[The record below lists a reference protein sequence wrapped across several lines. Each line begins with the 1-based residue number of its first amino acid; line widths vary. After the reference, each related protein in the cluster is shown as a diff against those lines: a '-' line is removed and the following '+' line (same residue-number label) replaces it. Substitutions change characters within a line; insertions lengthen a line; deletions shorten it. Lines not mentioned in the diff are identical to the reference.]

1 MKTLEKVQLT
11 DFDVR
16 RFKFASAE
24 TFKDARQIAWPE
36 QPIYHSYYQHYT
48 TLDRVVTKILKQE
61 WWLTRS
67 DSVRLND
74 LQEAKKFGNPQL
86 LKRTYQA
93 SFSKGTAES
102 AAMWGLYVRDNPFAV
117 RVLIPGKAIEEWMS
131 DVSLCD
137 NVKCG
142 KIEVAKFQDLIYAAV
157 PFLHGQRDS
166 LDKKRG
172 NSVSWEGMNCD
183 FKGADAC
190 QSDMEGDRLIRNLHD
205 DEVTGF
211 MKDYEWRHER
221 EARLC
226 VRLEKASSRKA
237 VPIKIPINVIASMS
251 FTMSPWVDPKHEE
264 HIRKTLQCALEVV
277 RKSANDTNG
286 AATIKFN
293 SQPFHRSVLQ
303 GAFNLR

>member
-1 MKTLEKVQLT
+1 VKTLEKIKLT
-11 DFDVR
+11 DFDAR
-16 RFKFASAE
+16 RFEFASAK
-24 TFKDARQIAWPE
+24 TFKDACQIAWPE
-36 QPIYHSYYQHYT
+36 YPIYHPYYQHYT
-48 TLDRVVTKILKQE
+48 FLDSVVTKILKQE

-74 LQEAKKFGNPQL
+74 LQEAKKFGNSQL

-117 RVLIPGKAIEEWMS
+117 RILIPGKAIEEWMS

-137 NVKCG
+137 NVKCANN
-142 KIEVAKFQDLIYAAV
+142 KIEAAKFQDLIYAAV

-172 NSVSWEGMNCD
+172 NSVSWEGMNCN
-183 FKGADAC
+183 FKGADDR
-190 QSDMEGDRLIRNLHD
+190 QSKIEGDKLVRDLHE

-211 MKDYEWRHER
+211 VKDYEWRHER

-226 VRLEKASSRKA
+226 VQLRKASSRKA
-237 VPIKIPINVIASMS
+237 IPIKIPLGVIASMS
-251 FTMSPWVDPKHEE
+251 FTMSPWVDPKHEK
-264 HIRKTLQCALEVV
+264 HIRKSIQCALDVI
-277 RKSANDTNG
+277 RMSAKEEPK
-286 AATIKFN
+286 IKFN
-293 SQPFHRSVLQ
+293 SQPFRRSVLQ